1 MTKNVYTIGF
11 LMYILIMIAF
21 FITNIF
27 FRNENYYRNSIVLSS
42 FLLPFVFAI
51 GAFYSVFVYKKTK
64 GELSFGEAFGRAFL
78 PMFIGGFLSI
88 SSMFVYINY
97 INLPTKNVL
106 NNQYIESY
114 KQALEEE
121 YHKAKQIVKPHSP
134 EMQELEKKYAE
145 GKMRIQKKEEKKEDM
160 FTIYYFG
167 YVFAGYTLFFI
178 ILSVFF
184 GSFFRT
190 KANA

>member
-1 MTKNVYTIGF
+1 
-11 LMYILIMIAF
+11 
-21 FITNIF
+21 
-27 FRNENYYRNSIVLSS
+27 
-42 FLLPFVFAI
+42 
-51 GAFYSVFVYKKTK
+51 
-64 GELSFGEAFGRAFL
+64 
-78 PMFIGGFLSI
+78 
-88 SSMFVYINY
+88 
-97 INLPTKNVL
+97 
-106 NNQYIESY
+106 
-114 KQALEEE
+114 
-121 YHKAKQIVKPHSP
+121 
-134 EMQELEKKYAE
+134 MQELEKKYAE